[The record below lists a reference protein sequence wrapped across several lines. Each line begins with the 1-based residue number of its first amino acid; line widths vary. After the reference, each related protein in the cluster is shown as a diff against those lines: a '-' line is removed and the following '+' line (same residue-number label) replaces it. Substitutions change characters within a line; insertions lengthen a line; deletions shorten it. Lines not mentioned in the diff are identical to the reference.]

1 MILII
6 MKELDIK
13 KIILVRLQQLLLS
26 VFISQDDC
34 DYGDNDD
41 DRTKNKI
48 VSRKPG
54 SVLPQAGAAECVET
68 G

>member
-6 MKELDIK
+6 MKELEIK
-13 KIILVRLQQLLLS
+13 KIILVTLQQLLLS
-26 VFISQDDC
+26 VVIILDDC

-41 DRTKNKI
+41 DKTNKI
-48 VSRKPG
+48 VSGKPG
-54 SVLPQAGAAECVET
+54 SVLPQARAAECVET

>member
-6 MKELDIK
+6 MKELDVK
-13 KIILVRLQQLLLS
+13 KIILVILQQLLLS

-41 DRTKNKI
+41 DRTNKI

-54 SVLPQAGAAECVET
+54 SVLPQARAAECVET

>member
-6 MKELDIK
+6 MKELEIK
-13 KIILVRLQQLLLS
+13 KIILVTLQQLLLS
-26 VFISQDDC
+26 AVIFQDDC

-41 DRTKNKI
+41 DRTNKI